1 MVTTQDNELLTRTG
15 PGTSMGE
22 VMRRYW
28 IPALISWELVEPD
41 GPPVRVKLL
50 GEELVAFRDT
60 NGRIGLLDEFC
71 AHRRVSLWLGR
82 NEECGLRCVYHG
94 WKYDVDGNCV
104 DQMNEPRQFKERI
117 HLAAYPT
124 VELGGV
130 IWAYMGPPELQPPP
144 PRFAWT
150 QVPDTHR
157 HVTKVIQECNW
168 LQGLE
173 GGIDSSHAQI
183 LHRNFTS
190 EVGPTSSGAR
200 GGAPDVEVD
209 ETDYGYRYAG
219 IYPRGDEGT
228 FIRAYHYVMPWTQIR
243 PGGRDARD
251 PTSELN
257 SRIAGHVWVPI
268 DDENSMVWNWQ
279 YSISDEPLS
288 PDERE
293 ERALGNSPDSVDQS
307 TFRSF
312 ANMTNNWRIDREA
325 QRNKSFTGI
334 AGINTQDRAVQESM
348 GPIVDRSREFLGPAD
363 MAIVTARRMLIDA
376 IRTVQDGGAPLGTG
390 NSYYSV
396 RAMQNLIPNSVDWR
410 EPLLPLMYP
419 ANTP

>member
-1 MVTTQDNELLTRTG
+1 MVTAHDNELLTRTG

-22 VMRRYW
+22 EMRRYW

-60 NGRIGLLDEFC
+60 NGQIGLLDEFC
-71 AHRRVSLWLGR
+71 PHRRVSLWLGR

-104 DQMNEPRQFKERI
+104 DQMNEPRQFKERV

-130 IWAYMGPPELQPPP
+130 IWAYMGPSELQPPP

-173 GGIDSSHAQI
+173 GGIDTSHAQI

-243 PGGRDARD
+243 PGGRATRD
-251 PTSELN
+251 PTSELT
-257 SRIAGHVWVPI
+257 SRIAGHVWVPL
-268 DDENSMVWNWQ
+268 DDETSMVWNWQ

-293 ERALGNSPDSVDQS
+293 ERTLGNSPDSVDQS

-312 ANMTNNWRIDREA
+312 ANMTNNWRIDRDA

-348 GPIVDRSREFLGPAD
+348 GPIVDRSLEFLGPAD
-363 MAIVTARRMLIDA
+363 MAIVTARRMLTDA

-390 NSYYSV
+390 NSYYPV

>member
-1 MVTTQDNELLTRTG
+1 MVTAQDNELLTRTG

-71 AHRRVSLWLGR
+71 PHRRVSLWLGR

-104 DQMNEPRQFKERI
+104 DQMNEPRQFKERV

-168 LQGLE
+168 L
-173 GGIDSSHAQI
+173 
-183 LHRNFTS
+183 
-190 EVGPTSSGAR
+190 
-200 GGAPDVEVD
+200 
-209 ETDYGYRYAG
+209 
-219 IYPRGDEGT
+219 
-228 FIRAYHYVMPWTQIR
+228 
-243 PGGRDARD
+243 
-251 PTSELN
+251 
-257 SRIAGHVWVPI
+257 
-268 DDENSMVWNWQ
+268 
-279 YSISDEPLS
+279 
-288 PDERE
+288 
-293 ERALGNSPDSVDQS
+293 
-307 TFRSF
+307 
-312 ANMTNNWRIDREA
+312 
-325 QRNKSFTGI
+325 
-334 AGINTQDRAVQESM
+334 
-348 GPIVDRSREFLGPAD
+348 
-363 MAIVTARRMLIDA
+363 
-376 IRTVQDGGAPLGTG
+376 
-390 NSYYSV
+390 
-396 RAMQNLIPNSVDWR
+396 
-410 EPLLPLMYP
+410 
-419 ANTP
+419 

>member
-1 MVTTQDNELLTRTG
+1 MVTAQDNELLTRTG
-15 PGTSMGE
+15 PGTSMGV

-71 AHRRVSLWLGR
+71 PHRRVSLWLGR

-104 DQMNEPRQFKERI
+104 DQMNEPRQFKERV

-130 IWAYMGPPELQPPP
+130 IWAYMGPSELQPPP

-157 HVTKVIQECNW
+157 HVTKVIQERNW

-173 GGIDSSHAQI
+173 GGIDTSHAQI

-200 GGAPDVEVD
+200 GSAPDVEVD

-257 SRIAGHVWVPI
+257 SRIAGHVWVPM

-293 ERALGNSPDSVDQS
+293 ERTLGNSPDSVDQS

-348 GPIVDRSREFLGPAD
+348 GPIVDRSLEFLGPAD
-363 MAIVTARRMLIDA
+363 MAIVTTRRMLIDA

-390 NSYYSV
+390 NSYYPV

>member
-1 MVTTQDNELLTRTG
+1 MVTAQDNELLTRTG

-71 AHRRVSLWLGR
+71 PHRRVSLWLGR

-104 DQMNEPRQFKERI
+104 DQMNEPRQFKERV

-173 GGIDSSHAQI
+173 GGIDTSHAQI

-219 IYPRGDEGT
+219 GDEGT

-390 NSYYSV
+390 NSYYPV

>member
-1 MVTTQDNELLTRTG
+1 MVTAQDNEMLTRTG
-15 PGTSMGE
+15 PGTPMGE
-22 VMRRYW
+22 VLRRYW
-28 IPALISWELVEPD
+28 IPALMSWELAEPD
-41 GPPVRVKLL
+41 GPPVQVKLL

-104 DQMNEPRQFKERI
+104 DQMNEPRQFKDRVQ
-117 HLAAYPT
+117 LAAYPT
-124 VELGGV
+124 SEMGGI
-130 IWAYMGPPELQPPP
+130 IWTYMGPPELQPPP

-150 QVPDTHR
+150 QVPETHR

-173 GGIDSSHAQI
+173 GGIDTSHAQI
-183 LHRNFTS
+183 LHRNFTDDI
-190 EVGPTSSGAR
+190 GPTSSGAR
-200 GGAPDVEVD
+200 GAAPDVEVD

-219 IYPRGDEGT
+219 IYPRDDGGT
-228 FIRAYHYVMPWTQIR
+228 FIRTYHYVMPWTQIR
-243 PGGRDARD
+243 PGGRDVRA
-251 PTSELN
+251 PSGELN
-257 SRIAGHVWVPI
+257 SRIAGHVWVPM
-268 DDENSMVWNWQ
+268 DDENSMVWNWH

-288 PDERE
+288 EEERE
-293 ERALGNSPDSVDQS
+293 ERALGNSPASVDQT

-312 ANMTNNWRIDREA
+312 ANMTNNWRIDRNA
-325 QRNKSFTGI
+325 QRTKSFTGI
-334 AGINTQDRAVQESM
+334 SGINTQDRAVQESM
-348 GPIVDRSREFLGPAD
+348 GAIVDRSREFLGPAD
-363 MAIVTARRMLIDA
+363 MAIVTARRMLLDS

-390 NSYYSV
+390 NSYYTV
-396 RAMQNLIPNSVDWR
+396 RAMQDLILNGVDWR

-419 ANTP
+419 AETP